1 LDAVLLLPLLTGGG
15 VLLLVLLLIWSART
29 YNRLVRQRN
38 QASASW
44 AQIDVQLTRR
54 HELIPNLVETVRGYA
69 AHERAALESVVSARS
84 GAVTAAG
91 GAGVA
96 DRAEAE
102 NLLTQALGR
111 LFALAEAYPDLKA
124 NQNFAGL
131 QRELATTEDKI
142 AYARQFYN
150 SAVQSLTNTIQS
162 VPSNVIARL
171 FGFRPP
177 EYFEA
182 AADARGPVQVR
193 F

>member
-1 LDAVLLLPLLTGGG
+1 LDAVLLMPLLLAVGG
-15 VLLLVLLLIWSART
+15 LLLAGSLIWSVRT

-38 QASASW
+38 QANASW

-54 HELIPNLVETVRGYA
+54 HELIPNLVDTVRGYA
-69 AHERAALESVVSARS
+69 AHERSALEAVVSARS
-84 GAVTAAG
+84 GAVTAG

-102 NLLTQALGR
+102 NQLTQALGR

-131 QRELATTEDKI
+131 QRDLAATEDKI

-162 VPSNVIARL
+162 VPSNAIARL
-171 FGFRPP
+171 FGFRAP

-182 AADARGPVQVR
+182 AADARGPVQIR